1 MVVDGKTLVK
11 LVPPDELIKA
21 RDAKQAIQEV
31 KPTKK
36 GMQRLNDCYDE
47 LLPKPDS

>member
-36 GMQRLNDCYDE
+36 AANAEAERL
-47 LLPKPDS
+47 L